1 MSMYYSP
8 EIVRLL
14 TEERLREAREARR
27 SGTGNGLR
35 LSSRLRLFVLP
46 VRTPARTPAPCAC

>member
-14 TEERLREAREARR
+14 MEDRLREAREARR
-27 SGTGNGLR
+27 ANSGDGPR
-35 LSSRLRLFVLP
+35 LSSRLRRFFV
-46 VRTPARTPAPCAC
+46 PAQTPAPCAC